1 MLHLTARCGGN
12 HANYLG
18 KFEVGILLPFPSD
31 IVCFPIGY
39 GDSQASFMSIS
50 TEPGSV
56 IREWVCF
63 ALYSGAKLLS

>member
-1 MLHLTARCGGN
+1 M
-12 HANYLG
+12 
-18 KFEVGILLPFPSD
+18 LLPFPSD

-63 ALYSGAKLLS
+63 ALYSGAKLLP